1 TGLLNSR
8 WLRDAGEG
16 ELEQARRSG
25 QPLAVLLVD
34 LDHFKEVN
42 DSAGHVAGD
51 TVLLAA
57 ARQLSAAVRAGDAA
71 ARLGGE
77 EFLVIL
83 RDADAPGALRV
94 AAAVRDRL
102 TRVRLPAGCS
112 ISRLTASIGIAAFP
126 EHGARLEA

>member
-1 TGLLNSR
+1 
-8 WLRDAGEG
+8 
-16 ELEQARRSG
+16 
-25 QPLAVLLVD
+25 
-34 LDHFKEVN
+34 
-42 DSAGHVAGD
+42 
-51 TVLLAA
+51 A

-126 EHGARLEA
+126 EHGARLEALVRAADVAMYGGKRAGRDRAVVADTLPLPGPLRLVERA